1 MTTNTLAALLIFLAV
16 ALGTVALVSVMELLR
31 GWARQREVNRRLQP
45 IARGTINR
53 PRIAPGLLKSDNERA
68 VGLFGIPA
76 FANIAVL
83 LEQGRMNWSVST
95 FLALTVGLLFAFGF
109 AVLLLSGSLIAATL
123 AAIIG
128 GFIPYMIAR
137 RRAVARLY
145 RFEEHFP
152 EAIDL
157 LTRAI
162 RAGHPLSAGV
172 RMVAEEAPDP
182 INEEFHETFEQQRFG
197 LPFEDALLGLTDRVD
212 LVDVRIFATAVLVQR
227 EVGGNLAE
235 VLDNLA
241 RTIRARFAIRRQLRV
256 YTAQGR
262 LSGYV
267 LGALPIMVGIAI
279 FLLDREYMMTLFS
292 SGVGR
297 IAVVLALVL
306 QVIGYLWIRKIV
318 NIEI

>member
-1 MTTNTLAALLIFLAV
+1 MTTNSLAAALIFLAV
-16 ALGTVALVSVMELLR
+16 ALGTVAVVLLMELTRSWL
-31 GWARQREVNRRLQP
+31 RQREVEKRLRP
-45 IARGTINR
+45 IARGSTGR
-53 PRIAPGLLKSDNERA
+53 SRITPGLLKN
-68 VGLFGIPA
+68 VGEGSMGIYGIPA
-76 FANIAVL
+76 FASIANL
-83 LEQGRMNWSVST
+83 LEEGRMSWSVGT
-95 FLALTVGLLFAFGF
+95 FLLLTMGFLFAFGF
-109 AVLLLSGSLIAATL
+109 AVLLLTGSLVVATL
-123 AAIIG
+123 AAILG
-128 GFIPYMIAR
+128 AFIPYVIAR
-137 RRAVARLY
+137 RRALNRVH
-145 RFEEHFP
+145 RFEENFP

-197 LPFEDALLGLTDRVD
+197 LPFEEALLGLTDRVD

-235 VLDNLA
+235 VLENLA
-241 RTIRARFAIRRQLRV
+241 KTIRARFAIRRQLRV

-267 LGALPIMVGIAI
+267 LGALPIVVGFAI
-279 FLLDREYMMTLFS
+279 FLLDREYMMMLFTNPI
-292 SGVGR
+292 GR
-297 IAVVLALVL
+297 FAVVLAVIL

>member
-1 MTTNTLAALLIFLAV
+1 VFRDIANLLDQ
-16 ALGTVALVSVMELLR
+16 
-31 GWARQREVNRRLQP
+31 ARVQ
-45 IARGTINR
+45 
-53 PRIAPGLLKSDNERA
+53 
-68 VGLFGIPA
+68 
-76 FANIAVL
+76 
-83 LEQGRMNWSVST
+83 WSVGT
-95 FLALTVGLLFAFGF
+95 YLLMTLGLLFAFGF
-109 AVLLLSGSLIAATL
+109 AGLLLSGSLIVATIAAV
-123 AAIIG
+123 IG
-128 GFIPYMIAR
+128 AFLPYLIAR
-137 RRAVARLY
+137 RKATMRLY

-162 RAGHPLSAGV
+162 RAGHPLSAGM
-172 RMVAEEAPDP
+172 RMVAEEAPEP
-182 INEEFHETFEQQRFG
+182 IAEEFHETFEQQRFG

-235 VLDNLA
+235 VLENLA

-267 LGALPIMVGIAI
+267 LGALPILVGLAI
-279 FLLDREYMMTLFS
+279 FFLDREYMMTLFTS
-292 SGVGR
+292 PIGR
-297 IAVVLALVL
+297 FAVVLAVIM
-306 QVIGYLWIRKIV
+306 QIIGYLWIRKIV

>member
-1 MTTNTLAALLIFLAV
+1 MTTNLLAALLIFMAV
-16 ALGTVALVSVMELLR
+16 ALGTVALVLVMEVIR
-31 GWARQREVNRRLQP
+31 GWARQRELSRRLEP
-45 IARGTINR
+45 IAKGTGLR
-53 PRIAPGLLKSDNERA
+53 PRIAPGLLKQEPDERMGMFS
-68 VGLFGIPA
+68 VPA
-76 FANIAVL
+76 FAKIANL
-83 LEQGRMNWSVST
+83 LEQGRMSWGVGT
-95 FLALTVGLLFAFGF
+95 FLVLTVGLLFAFGF
-109 AVLLLSGSLIAATL
+109 AALLLTGSLVAATIASVL
-123 AAIIG
+123 GA
-128 GFIPYMIAR
+128 FVPYIIAR
-137 RRAVARLY
+137 RRATMRLY
-145 RFEEHFP
+145 RFEENFP

-182 INEEFHETFEQQRFG
+182 INEEFNETFEQQRFG

-241 RTIRARFAIRRQLRV
+241 TTIRARFAIRRQLRV

-267 LGALPIMVGIAI
+267 LGALPIFVGFAI
-279 FLLDREYMMTLFS
+279 YLLDREYMLTLFS
-292 SGVGR
+292 NSIGR
-297 IAVVLALVL
+297 FAVVLAVIL
-306 QVIGYLWIRKIV
+306 QIFGYLWIRKIV

>member
-1 MTTNTLAALLIFLAV
+1 MTRTAVAALLIFAAV
-16 ALGTVALVSVMELLR
+16 ALGTVAVAVVFELVR
-31 GWARQREVNRRLQP
+31 GWVRSRAVNRRLEP
-45 IARGTINR
+45 IARGGG
-53 PRIAPGLLKSDNERA
+53 PSPAAPKGLLKDTGKGAEAGRMA
-68 VGLFGIPA
+68 VLADIGL
-76 FANIAVL
+76 L
-83 LEQGRMNWSVST
+83 LEQARLSWSVGT
-95 FLALTVGLLFAFGF
+95 FGVLTVGFLSAFGL
-109 AVLLLSGSLIAATL
+109 AALIVTGSLLAAALAATFG
-123 AAIIG
+123 A
-128 GFIPYMIAR
+128 FIPYLVAR
-137 RRAVARLY
+137 RKRVQRLH

-182 INEEFHETFEQQRFG
+182 IAEEFHETFEQQRFG

-235 VLDNLA
+235 VLDKLA
-241 RTIRARFAIRRQLRV
+241 QTIRARFAIRRQLRV

-267 LGALPIMVGIAI
+267 LGALPILVGVAI
-279 FLLDREYMMTLFS
+279 YLLDREYVMTLFNAP
-292 SGVGR
+292 VGR
-297 IAVVLALVL
+297 LAVVAAVIM

>member
-1 MTTNTLAALLIFLAV
+1 MTQTTIAALLIFAAV
-16 ALGTVALVSVMELLR
+16 ALGTVAVVLLMELGR
-31 GWARQREVNRRLQP
+31 GWMRRRAVNRRLEP
-45 IARGTINR
+45 IATGRNLS
-53 PRIAPGLLKSDNERA
+53 PAAPKGLLKDDDKRA
-68 VGLFGIPA
+68 GIGGL
-76 FANIAVL
+76 AVL
-83 LEQGRMNWSVST
+83 SDVQLMLDQARLSWGVGT
-95 FLALTVGLLFAFGF
+95 FLVLTVGFLSAFGF
-109 AVLLLSGSLIAATL
+109 AALILTGSLLAATL
-123 AAIIG
+123 AAIAG
-128 GFIPYMIAR
+128 AFIPYVMATR
-137 RRAVARLY
+137 KRVQRLH

-182 INEEFHETFEQQRFG
+182 IAEEFHETFEQQRFG

-235 VLDNLA
+235 VLDKLSQ
-241 RTIRARFAIRRQLRV
+241 TIRARFAIRRQLRV

-267 LGALPIMVGIAI
+267 LGALPILVGVAI
-279 FLLDREYMMTLFS
+279 YLLDREYLMTLFNAP
-292 SGVGR
+292 VGR
-297 IAVVLALVL
+297 LAVVGAVIM
-306 QVIGYLWIRKIV
+306 QVFGYLWIRKIV

>member
-1 MTTNTLAALLIFLAV
+1 MTTNALAAFLIFVAV
-16 ALGTVALVSVMELLR
+16 ALGTLSVVLVIEVSR
-31 GWARQREVNRRLQP
+31 GLVRRRAVTRRLEP
-45 IARGTINR
+45 IARGQER
-53 PRIAPGLLKSDNERA
+53 GAPKGLLKDEGAGARA
-68 VGLFGIPA
+68 PAIPVIKDV
-76 FANIAVL
+76 ANL
-83 LEQGRMNWSVST
+83 LEQARLQWSVGT
-95 FLALTVGLLFAFGF
+95 YVLITLGLLFAFGF
-109 AVLLLSGSLIAATL
+109 AALLASGSLIVATIAAV
-123 AAIIG
+123 IG
-128 GFIPYMIAR
+128 AFIPYLSAR
-137 RRAVARLY
+137 RKATLRLY
-145 RFEEHFP
+145 RFEEGFP

-162 RAGHPLSAGV
+162 RAGHPLSAGM

-182 INEEFHETFEQQRFG
+182 IGEEFHETFEQQRFG

-241 RTIRARFAIRRQLRV
+241 KTIRGRFAIRRQLRV

-267 LGALPIMVGIAI
+267 LGALPILVGIAI
-279 FLLDREYMMTLFS
+279 FFLDRDYMMTLFLS
-292 SGVGR
+292 PIGR
-297 IAVVLALVL
+297 FAVVLAVIM
-306 QVIGYLWIRKIV
+306 QIIGYLWIRKIV

>member
-1 MTTNTLAALLIFLAV
+1 MSANTIAALLLFIAV
-16 ALGTVALVSVMELLR
+16 ALGTVSLVLVMEVTRGALR
-31 GWARQREVNRRLQP
+31 RRQVARRLQP
-45 IARGTINR
+45 IAKGRSG
-53 PRIAPGLLKSDNERA
+53 PAMPKGLLKEEPQEGRYLK
-68 VGLFGIPA
+68 VGALQDIQT
-76 FANIAVL
+76 L
-83 LEQGRMNWSVST
+83 LEQGRLSWSVGT
-95 FLALTVGLLFAFGF
+95 FLSLSVGLLFAFGF
-109 AVLLLSGSLIAATL
+109 AALIVTGSLIVAVFAAV
-123 AAIIG
+123 IG
-128 GFIPYMIAR
+128 SLLPYVHAR
-137 RRAVARLY
+137 RKRTARIY

-162 RAGHPLSAGV
+162 RAGHPLSAGM
-172 RMVAEEAPDP
+172 RMVAEEAADP
-182 INEEFHETFEQQRFG
+182 IDEEFHEAFEQQRFG
-197 LPFEDALLGLTDRVD
+197 LAFEDALLGLTDRID

-241 RTIRARFAIRRQLRV
+241 HTIRARFAIRRQLRV

-267 LGALPIMVGIAI
+267 LGALPIMVGLAI
-279 FLLDREYMMTLFS
+279 FLLDREYMMTLFEEPI
-292 SGVGR
+292 GR
-297 IAVVLALVL
+297 FAVVLAVIM